1 MAELPR
7 TTVKWMNDK
16 GEEVRQSSAT
26 NAIVT
31 EYDEKGRVTRETHGT
46 LSDEEVEEPDGK

>member
-1 MAELPR
+1 
-7 TTVKWMNDK
+7 MNDK